1 MANEIWSGGTKESY
15 GSGTVPKVSDT
26 IRMLLVKRL
35 LALIAQ
41 NGTVSADRYPCIG
54 DTKRVLRNKIVRVL
68 NGI

>member
-41 NGTVSADRYPCIG
+41 NGTVSANSTRALAIP
-54 DTKRVLRNKIVRVL
+54 
-68 NGI
+68 NGYCETRSSEY